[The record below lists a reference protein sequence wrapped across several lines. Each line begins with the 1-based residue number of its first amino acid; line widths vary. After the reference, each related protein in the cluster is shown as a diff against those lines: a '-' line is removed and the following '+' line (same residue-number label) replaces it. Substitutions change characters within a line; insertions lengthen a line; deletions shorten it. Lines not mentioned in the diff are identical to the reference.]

1 MPWVNDNKEGCG
13 LKGRESPLASGAA
26 RSRGPSGRMV
36 VWVVFPGR
44 RVARGA
50 YAPPALTEPD
60 LWAHIRLFGT
70 PTFRTAP
77 VVRCRCCHP
86 QLSQIQYKLDRA
98 DDGLVA

>member
-1 MPWVNDNKEGCG
+1 MPLRPDRPREG
-13 LKGRESPLASGAA
+13 RPETVRSPSQLPRPFRPRAYGVLAD
-26 RSRGPSGRMV
+26 
-36 VWVVFPGR
+36 PGC

-86 QLSQIQYKLDRA
+86 QLSQIQCNLDRA
-98 DDGLVA
+98 GDGLVA